1 MKKIL
6 IAGGNSGIGL
16 ESARQLTALGHQVV
30 LLGRDAQKGGAAL
43 AEIKDNSGKAEFL
56 TADLSTHAGVRVA
69 AESLLAAHEK
79 FDVLL
84 HTSGVLMFEDVR
96 TADGLHPFFAV
107 NYLSRYHLTQ
117 LLLPLLRKSDSPRV
131 IMLSSHVPLDTQID
145 FDQFPK
151 FAPFEFQKMTAAIQ
165 FCNHHYAVYLRD
177 NQPGIFSA
185 VVNAGLADTA
195 IWREFPSEVREK
207 MLASR
212 PANSIPESA
221 KIPVTLCLNDDWK
234 SGSYWG
240 KVGNPDEFIS
250 LQLDTQTT
258 ERLISICCDLT
269 GA

>member
-30 LLGRDAQKGGAAL
+30 LLGRDARKGEDAL
-43 AEIKDNSGKAEFL
+43 AELKKHPGRAEFL
-56 TADLSTHAGVRVA
+56 SADLSTHAGVRA
-69 AESLLAAHEK
+69 AAIALTASYEK

-84 HTSGVLMFEDVR
+84 HTSGVLRFDDVR

-117 LLLPLLRKSDSPRV
+117 LLLPLLRKSVSPRV
-131 IMLSSHVPLDTQID
+131 ILLSSGIPLDTQID
-145 FDQFPK
+145 FNQFPL
-151 FAPFEFQKMTAAIQ
+151 FSPFDFQKMTAAIQ
-165 FCNHHYAVYLRD
+165 FGNHHYAAHLRD
-177 NQPGIFSA
+177 NQPWILSA
-185 VVNAGLADTA
+185 VVNAGLAETG
-195 IWREFPSEVREK
+195 IWRELPVQMSAK

-212 PANSIPESA
+212 QLNSIPESA
-221 KIPVTLCLNDDWK
+221 KIPVAVCINAGWK

-240 KVGNPDEFIS
+240 DVGNPDEFVS
-250 LQLDTQTT
+250 LERNPKIT
-258 ERLISICCDLT
+258 ERVISVCHDLT